1 MAHGIK
7 LKGLIDKGCP
17 VFACGADVKN
27 RFSLFEGGRLH
38 YSGENGDLS
47 NPDSYARFLRSVE
60 EMTAN
65 ARIFPKL
72 VAHDL
77 HPMYLSSRPMHM
89 FDGVSRMGVQH
100 HHAHVASVMAQF
112 ELERPVIGVSFDGT
126 GYGTDGNL
134 WGGEFLVVSRTGFS
148 RRAHFEYMKMP
159 GGEAAVREPWRMIFG
174 MMYEHLG
181 DEIFEMRFDF
191 LRGKTKQEL
200 EFLKRAI
207 DKGINVPL
215 TSSCGRLFDAV
226 SSLLGF
232 VQVAGYEAEAAIK
245 LEERASQT
253 EESGSYDFDIQ
264 GKDVYVIGFGEMLDG
279 LVCDMA
285 AQVPPERIAR
295 KFHNS
300 IARLVVE
307 IARRLQSELGLDTIV
322 LSGGVFQN
330 RLLYEN
336 VSRLLREG
344 GFTLLESRDV
354 PLNDL
359 GICVGQTFVA
369 LNGV

>member
-134 WGGEFLVVSRTGFS
+134 WGGEFLVVSRPGFS
-148 RRAHFEYMKMP
+148 TSA
-159 GGEAAVREPWRMIFG
+159 
-174 MMYEHLG
+174 
-181 DEIFEMRFDF
+181 DF
-191 LRGKTKQEL
+191 
-200 EFLKRAI
+200 
-207 DKGINVPL
+207 
-215 TSSCGRLFDAV
+215 
-226 SSLLGF
+226 
-232 VQVAGYEAEAAIK
+232 
-245 LEERASQT
+245 
-253 EESGSYDFDIQ
+253 
-264 GKDVYVIGFGEMLDG
+264 
-279 LVCDMA
+279 
-285 AQVPPERIAR
+285 
-295 KFHNS
+295 
-300 IARLVVE
+300 
-307 IARRLQSELGLDTIV
+307 
-322 LSGGVFQN
+322 
-330 RLLYEN
+330 
-336 VSRLLREG
+336 
-344 GFTLLESRDV
+344 
-354 PLNDL
+354 
-359 GICVGQTFVA
+359 
-369 LNGV
+369 